1 MKGKTDGNGLSR
13 LVDVWIALGIRTS
26 LQRILDGL
34 ISQQTPPVV
43 QLVVSVIK
51 IEISQNFA

>member
-1 MKGKTDGNGLSR
+1 MKGKTGGNGLSR